1 MAKLKYLSQSMSIII
16 PFYFEMNGRGT
27 LKEAIKR
34 LMSCIKSLEIAPHID
49 VVITTNQINL
59 LSSLHNVTVLD
70 DSQYF
75 SIYSPGTSRNYA
87 ITHTS
92 EKIVFI
98 MDSDLIGTP
107 MLSEQLHDRCITCD
121 VAGFTAFEMYPCLYL
136 TKEETERFDG
146 DFQGCLESFLRGE
159 NHRVEGIALA
169 SSCLLMNR
177 EWFLQLG
184 GFDER
189 FVGHGGE
196 DLELIDRLT
205 RHYPIGPRPDDY
217 ALNIKAQHPGDY
229 QGFRR
234 YFSYYALP
242 HLFAGRFLVHQWHP
256 RPLTH
261 PYHRRRAGNDA
272 MLEQMLSRSEAE
284 RGPLKGPVVP
294 CNDLNGELPDFR
306 EWMIRL
312 QEEAGYPVSDYP
324 GLLRWQDGIM
334 LKRPLWRKVRKLYL
348 NPRAFFRDM
357 FKPTSR

>member
-1 MAKLKYLSQSMSIII
+1 MNIDFIVASTLHRAGLSSSSWL
-16 PFYFEMNGRGT
+16 ER
-27 LKEAIKR
+27 IK
-34 LMSCIKSLEIAPHID
+34 KLEITLCNHKDNNIKLIPHRFFK
-49 VVITTNQINL
+49 N
-59 LSSLHNVTVLD
+59 SD
-70 DSQYF
+70 DF
-75 SIYSPGTSRNYA
+75 SPGIVRNE
-87 ITHTS
+87 IINESSS
-92 EKIVFI
+92 EKIFI
-98 MDSDLIGTP
+98 CDADLAISNKFLDALTYDA
-107 MLSEQLHDRCITCD
+107 LQLNENS
-121 VAGFTAFEMYPCLYL
+121 FQAFRMYPCLYL

-184 GFDER
+184 GFDEQ

-261 PYHRRRAGNDA
+261 PYHKRRAGNDQL
-272 MLEQMLSRSEAE
+272 LEQKLSRSEAE
-284 RGPLKGPVVP
+284 RAPLKGPVVP

-312 QEEAGYPVSDYP
+312 QEEAGYPVSEYP
-324 GLLRWQDGIM
+324 GLLRWQDGIT

>member
-1 MAKLKYLSQSMSIII
+1 MKTSVII
-16 PFYFEMNGRGT
+16 PHFYSSHRGS
-27 LKEAIKR
+27 EEDSQKR
-34 LMSCIKSLEIAPHID
+34 LNKCIDSISKSKKNIFLVTKDLDVDIESYVQVLIIDGLATPSTTRNYAARSACSDNIFLLDADLICSPNIVKEIDKIRPF
-49 VVITTNQINL
+49 TPT
-59 LSSLHNVTVLD
+59 
-70 DSQYF
+70 QYF
-75 SIYSPGTSRNYA
+75 SM
-87 ITHTS
+87 
-92 EKIVFI
+92 F
-98 MDSDLIGTP
+98 
-107 MLSEQLHDRCITCD
+107 
-121 VAGFTAFEMYPCLYL
+121 PCLYL

-184 GFDER
+184 GFDEQ

-261 PYHRRRAGNDA
+261 PYHKRRAGNDQL
-272 MLEQMLSRSEAE
+272 LEQMLARTEAE
-284 RGPLKGPVVP
+284 RGPLKGSVVP
-294 CNDLNGELPDFR
+294 CNDLGGELPDFR

-312 QEEAGYPVSDYP
+312 QEEAGYPVQEYP
-324 GLLRWQDGIM
+324 GLLRWQDGIKP
-334 LKRPLWRKVRKLYL
+334 KRPLWRKLRKLYL

-357 FKPTSR
+357 FNPRSR

>member
-1 MAKLKYLSQSMSIII
+1 MKPSLSVIT
-16 PFYFEMNGRGT
+16 PFYFQQSGRGN
-27 LKEAIKR
+27 LSAAIKR
-34 LMSCIKSLEIAPHID
+34 LEACLQSLYIKPSLDVLIPTNRAPSLLGKVDAQLID
-49 VVITTNQINL
+49 DVQ
-59 LSSLHNVTVLD
+59 SLPV
-70 DSQYF
+70 
-75 SIYSPGTSRNYA
+75 YSPGIARDHAIQYSYA
-87 ITHTS
+87 RTI
-92 EKIVFI
+92 FL
-98 MDSDLIGTP
+98 MDADLLCSP
-107 MLSEQLHDRCITCD
+107 EMVEQLSGRSQICSQY
-121 VAGFTAFEMYPCLYL
+121 GLTAFEMYPCLYL
-136 TKEETERFDG
+136 TKKETERFDG

-169 SSCLLMNR
+169 SSCLLLNR

-184 GFDER
+184 GFDEQ

-261 PYHRRRAGNDA
+261 PYHKRRAGNDQLLEL
-272 MLEQMLSRSEAE
+272 MLARTEAE

-294 CNDLNGELPDFR
+294 CHDLNGELPEFR

-312 QEEAGYPVSDYP
+312 QEEAGYPVREYP
-324 GLLRWQDGIM
+324 GLLRWQDGIT
-334 LKRPLWRKVRKLYL
+334 LRRPLWRKVRKLYL

>member
-1 MAKLKYLSQSMSIII
+1 
-16 PFYFEMNGRGT
+16 MNRLVVHSCSERDCIYTNGNLISNKINKKEYGFVYSPGIARG
-27 LKEAIKR
+27 EAISKTESYYIFF
-34 LMSCIKSLEIAPHID
+34 LD
-49 VVITTNQINL
+49 VDLIPNDFL
-59 LSSLHNVTVLD
+59 LSSLNNKSVLP
-70 DSQYF
+70 QF
-75 SIYSPGTSRNYA
+75 
-87 ITHTS
+87 H
-92 EKIVFI
+92 K
-98 MDSDLIGTP
+98 
-107 MLSEQLHDRCITCD
+107 Q
-121 VAGFTAFEMYPCLYL
+121 AFEMYPCLYL

-169 SSCLLMNR
+169 SSCLLLNR

-196 DLELIDRLT
+196 DLELIDRLCQ
-205 RHYPIGPRPDDY
+205 HYPIGPRPADY
-217 ALNIKAQHPGDY
+217 GLNIKAQHPGDY

-261 PYHRRRAGNDA
+261 PYHKRRAGNDA
-272 MLEQMLSRSEAE
+272 LLEQMLANP
-284 RGPLKGPVVP
+284 GPLKGPVIP

-312 QEEAGYPVSDYP
+312 QEEAGYPVSEYP
-324 GLLRWQDGIM
+324 GLLRWKDGVTV
-334 LKRPLWRKVRKLYL
+334 KRPLWRKMRKLYL
-348 NPRAFFRDM
+348 NPKAFFKDM
-357 FKPTSR
+357 VKSKS

>member
-1 MAKLKYLSQSMSIII
+1 MPSPKISFIVPYTYRPRCQDNGRLLALFDTILSIDTYETRLHVSGTLLANLRKMLKGLKSLKYLHRDSM
-16 PFYFEMNGRGT
+16 
-27 LKEAIKR
+27 
-34 LMSCIKSLEIAPHID
+34 D
-49 VVITTNQINL
+49 
-59 LSSLHNVTVLD
+59 
-70 DSQYF
+70 
-75 SIYSPGTSRNYA
+75 IYSAGQARNEV
-87 ITHTS
+87 TH
-92 EKIVFI
+92 EACGEYLFFVDADILLNPQLL
-98 MDSDLIGTP
+98 MG
-107 MLSEQLHDRCITCD
+107 LSNRHKQLAQLGEQ
-121 VAGFTAFEMYPCLYL
+121 AFEMYPCLYL
-136 TKEETERFDG
+136 TKEETERFNG
-146 DFQGCLESFLRGE
+146 DFQGCLESFLHGE

-184 GFDER
+184 GFDEQ

-261 PYHRRRAGNDA
+261 PYHKRRANNDQL
-272 MLEQMLSRSEAE
+272 LEQMLARSEAE

-294 CNDLNGELPDFR
+294 CNDLGGELPDFR

-312 QEEAGYPVSDYP
+312 QEEAGYPVSEYP
-324 GLLRWQDGIM
+324 GLLRWQEGVQR
-334 LKRPLWRKVRKLYL
+334 KRPLWRKLRKLYL
-348 NPRAFFRDM
+348 NPRAFFADM
-357 FKPTSR
+357 R

>member
-1 MAKLKYLSQSMSIII
+1 MNFGENLKFLCDNQS
-16 PFYFEMNGRGT
+16 
-27 LKEAIKR
+27 
-34 LMSCIKSLEIAPHID
+34 D
-49 VVITTNQINL
+49 VK
-59 LSSLHNVTVLD
+59 
-70 DSQYF
+70 
-75 SIYSPGTSRNYA
+75 YSPGQARNYA
-87 ITHTS
+87 VANSSSKMI
-92 EKIVFI
+92 FI
-98 MDSDLIGTP
+98 MDVDLLCAP
-107 MLSEQLHDRCITCD
+107 RLAFELELRCIRCAQID
-121 VAGFTAFEMYPCLYL
+121 ISGFEMYPCLYL
-136 TKEETERFDG
+136 TKEETAHFDG
-146 DFQGCLESFLRGE
+146 DFHGCLESFLRGE

-184 GFDER
+184 GFDEQ

-261 PYHRRRAGNDA
+261 PYHKRRANNDQL
-272 MLEQMLSRSEAE
+272 LEQMLARSEAE

-294 CNDLNGELPDFR
+294 CNDLGGELPDFR

-312 QEEAGYPVSDYP
+312 QEEAGYPVSEYP
-324 GLLRWQDGIM
+324 GLLRWQEGVQR
-334 LKRPLWRKVRKLYL
+334 KRPLWRKLRKLYL
-348 NPRAFFRDM
+348 NPRAFFADM
-357 FKPTSR
+357 R

>member
-1 MAKLKYLSQSMSIII
+1 MSKNICIVT
-16 PFYFEMNGRGT
+16 PFNFKNNERGAPDIT
-27 LKEAIKR
+27 FKR
-34 LMSCIKSLEIAPHID
+34 LIYSLKSIEQTYPNYILIPS
-49 VVITTNQINL
+49 NKQLPL
-59 LSSLHNVTVLD
+59 LDLNNTHVLD
-70 DSQYF
+70 TPANALA
-75 SIYSPGTSRNYA
+75 YSPGQARNSAIIYA
-87 ITHTS
+87 STKMI
-92 EKIVFI
+92 FF
-98 MDSDLIGTP
+98 MDADLICSQI
-107 MLSEQLHDRCITCD
+107 LHEQLILQIEECD
-121 VAGFTAFEMYPCLYL
+121 GMALNTFKMYPCLYL

-184 GFDER
+184 GFDEH
-189 FVGHGGE
+189 FIGHGGE

-261 PYHRRRAGNDA
+261 PYHRRRATNDA
-272 MLEQMLSRSEAE
+272 LLEQMLANPK
-284 RGPLKGPVVP
+284 PLSGPVVP
-294 CNDLNGELPDFR
+294 CNDFGGELPPFR
-306 EWMIRL
+306 EWMAQL
-312 QEEAGYPVSDYP
+312 QEEAGYPVSEYP
-324 GLLRWQDGIM
+324 GLFRYRDGVTT
-334 LKRPLWRKVRKLYL
+334 KRPLWRKARKLYL
-348 NPRAFFRDM
+348 NPRQFWRDM
-357 FKPTSR
+357 VDKHKGS

>member
-1 MAKLKYLSQSMSIII
+1 MVSNYLLSTITPFNKRSIYSLATSRQSNFLKYI
-16 PFYFEMNGRGT
+16 PKKNSHG
-27 LKEAIKR
+27 L
-34 LMSCIKSLEIAPHID
+34 ID
-49 VVITTNQINL
+49 NIVILDTSNTTEFKGYDFSFLQLNSDEN
-59 LSSLHNVTVLD
+59 
-70 DSQYF
+70 
-75 SIYSPGTSRNYA
+75 SIYSPGAVRNFAVTYATSNFLFFMDA
-87 ITHTS
+87 DLLCSSTL
-92 EKIVFI
+92 EKELI
-98 MDSDLIGTP
+98 DSVKSLANIAP
-107 MLSEQLHDRCITCD
+107 Q
-121 VAGFTAFEMYPCLYL
+121 AFDMYPCLYL

-272 MLEQMLSRSEAE
+272 MLEQMLSRNEAE

-312 QEEAGYPVSDYP
+312 QEEAGYPVSEYP
-324 GLLRWQDGIM
+324 GLLRWQDGIRV
-334 LKRPLWRKVRKLYL
+334 KRPLWRKLRKLYL
-348 NPRAFFRDM
+348 NPGAFFRDM
-357 FKPTSR
+357 FKPISR

>member
-1 MAKLKYLSQSMSIII
+1 MLKLTEVII
-16 PFYFEMNGRGT
+16 PYDFAIANTTFDRSSRLALCSKQFSNFDEVSVLNSSPFQ
-27 LKEAIKR
+27 KE
-34 LMSCIKSLEIAPHID
+34 E
-49 VVITTNQINL
+49 V
-59 LSSLHNVTVLD
+59 
-70 DSQYF
+70 F
-75 SIYSPGTSRNYA
+75 SPGKARN
-87 ITHTS
+87 
-92 EKIVFI
+92 KIISNACGNNIFLV
-98 MDSDLIGTP
+98 DVDLLCSSKLISH
-107 MLSEQLHDRCITCD
+107 LFFKKNYNCIIEYPS
-121 VAGFTAFEMYPCLYL
+121 AFEMYPCLYL

-169 SSCLLMNR
+169 SSCLLLNR

-196 DLELIDRLT
+196 DLELIDRLCQ
-205 RHYPIGPRPDDY
+205 HYPIGPRPADY
-217 ALNIKAQHPGDY
+217 GLNIKAQHPGDY

-261 PYHRRRAGNDA
+261 PYHKRRAGNDA
-272 MLEQMLSRSEAE
+272 LLEQMLANP
-284 RGPLKGPVVP
+284 GPLKGPVIP

-312 QEEAGYPVSDYP
+312 QEEAGYPVSEYP
-324 GLLRWQDGIM
+324 GLLRWKDGVTV
-334 LKRPLWRKVRKLYL
+334 KRPLWRKMRKLYL
-348 NPRAFFRDM
+348 NPKAFFKDM
-357 FKPTSR
+357 VKSKS

>member
-1 MAKLKYLSQSMSIII
+1 MSGKERLSVII
-16 PFYFEMNGRGT
+16 PF
-27 LKEAIKR
+27 KEPSDHSKR
-34 LMSCIKSLEIAPHID
+34 DQLERLLEKINEFLHCEIVVYNDSSYNYKSFLSYDNRENILFVNKTEGD
-49 VVITTNQINL
+49 VFSPGKARNHAVKCSSSENL
-59 LSSLHNVTVLD
+59 LFLD
-70 DSQYF
+70 ADICFLPS
-75 SIYSPGTSRNYA
+75 TCN
-87 ITHTS
+87 
-92 EKIVFI
+92 FI
-98 MDSDLIGTP
+98 ERLGIASKGIGTP
-107 MLSEQLHDRCITCD
+107 I
-121 VAGFTAFEMYPCLYL
+121 FEMYPCLYL

-184 GFDER
+184 GFDEQ

-261 PYHRRRAGNDA
+261 PYHKRRAGNDRL
-272 MLEQMLSRSEAE
+272 LEQMLARTETE

-294 CNDLNGELPDFR
+294 NPALGGTLPDFR
-306 EWMIRL
+306 EWMIGL
-312 QEEAGYPVSDYP
+312 QEAAGYPVADYP
-324 GLLRWQDGIM
+324 GLLRWQEGVTRR
-334 LKRPLWRKVRKLYL
+334 RPLWRKLRKLYL
-348 NPRAFFRDM
+348 NPGAFFRDM
-357 FKPTSR
+357 FHS

>member
-1 MAKLKYLSQSMSIII
+1 MSHDLIII
-16 PFYFEMNGRGT
+16 TPFHFQQSGRGDMGA
-27 LKEAIKR
+27 AIKR
-34 LMSCIKSLEIAPHID
+34 LDACIQSLATKPDLDIRIP
-49 VVITTNQINL
+49 TNRKQS
-59 LSSLHNVTVLD
+59 LSSRVNAHLMDYVPPFPV
-70 DSQYF
+70 
-75 SIYSPGTSRNYA
+75 YSPGIARNHA
-87 ITHTS
+87 IRYS
-92 EKIVFI
+92 SAQVIFL
-98 MDSDLIGTP
+98 MDADLRCSP
-107 MLSEQLHDRCITCD
+107 ELVEQLSERSQICSQYGL
-121 VAGFTAFEMYPCLYL
+121 TAFEMYPCLYL
-136 TKEETERFDG
+136 TKEETEQFDG

-169 SSCLLMNR
+169 SSCLLLNR

-184 GFDER
+184 GFDEQ

-205 RHYPIGPRPDDY
+205 RHYPIGPRPTDY
-217 ALNIKAQHPGDY
+217 GLNIKAQHPGDY

-261 PYHRRRAGNDA
+261 PYHKRRAGNDQL
-272 MLEQMLSRSEAE
+272 LEQMLARSEADK
-284 RGPLKGPVVP
+284 GPLKGPVVS

-312 QEEAGYPVSDYP
+312 QEEAGYPVSEYP
-324 GLLRWQDGIM
+324 GLLRWQDGIKP
-334 LKRPLWRKVRKLYL
+334 KRPLWRKLRKLYL

-357 FKPTSR
+357 FKPASH

>member
-1 MAKLKYLSQSMSIII
+1 MSSYLDIII
-16 PFYFEMNGRGT
+16 PCTLSNQASDPIRKNRLQQCKAHLNGEHTHNIIVSPLLNPEGIFSPGKARNELINNATGKYIF
-27 LKEAIKR
+27 L
-34 LMSCIKSLEIAPHID
+34 LD
-49 VVITTNQINL
+49 VDL
-59 LSSLHNVTVLD
+59 LSSPTLV
-70 DSQYF
+70 SY
-75 SIYSPGTSRNYA
+75 
-87 ITHTS
+87 
-92 EKIVFI
+92 
-98 MDSDLIGTP
+98 
-107 MLSEQLHDRCITCD
+107 LSNRVHPLTQHRLYE
-121 VAGFTAFEMYPCLYL
+121 FEMYPCLYL

-169 SSCLLMNR
+169 SSCLLIQR

-184 GFDER
+184 GFDEQ

-217 ALNIKAQHPGDY
+217 GLNIKAQHPGNY

-261 PYHRRRAGNDA
+261 PYHKRRAGNDQL
-272 MLEQMLSRSEAE
+272 LEQMLSRSESE
-284 RGPLKGPVVP
+284 RGPLKGAIMP

-312 QEEAGYPVSDYP
+312 QEEAGYPVRDYP
-324 GLLRWQDGIM
+324 GLLRWQDGIGP
-334 LKRPLWRKVRKLYL
+334 KRPLWRKLRKLYL

-357 FKPTSR
+357 FKPASH

>member
-1 MAKLKYLSQSMSIII
+1 M
-16 PFYFEMNGRGT
+16 YF
-27 LKEAIKR
+27 
-34 LMSCIKSLEIAPHID
+34 
-49 VVITTNQINL
+49 
-59 LSSLHNVTVLD
+59 
-70 DSQYF
+70 F
-75 SIYSPGTSRNYA
+75 SDA
-87 ITHTS
+87 
-92 EKIVFI
+92 
-98 MDSDLIGTP
+98 DLICNP
-107 MLSEQLHDRCITCD
+107 ILVQQLNNNAQALSIHGL
-121 VAGFTAFEMYPCLYL
+121 AAFDMYPCLYL
-136 TKEETERFDG
+136 SKKETERFDG

-169 SSCLLMNR
+169 SSCLLLNR

-205 RHYPIGPRPDDY
+205 RHYPIGPRPVDY
-217 ALNIKAQHPGDY
+217 GLNIKAQHPGDY

-242 HLFAGRFLVHQWHP
+242 HLFTGRFLVHQWHP

-261 PYHRRRAGNDA
+261 PYHKRRAGNDQL
-272 MLEQMLSRSEAE
+272 LEQMLARSEAE

-294 CNDLNGELPDFR
+294 CNDLNGELPNFR

-312 QEEAGYPVSDYP
+312 QEEAGYPVRDYP
-324 GLLRWQDGIM
+324 GLLRWQDGIKP
-334 LKRPLWRKVRKLYL
+334 KRPLWRKVRKLYL

-357 FKPTSR
+357 FKPASL

>member
-1 MAKLKYLSQSMSIII
+1 M
-16 PFYFEMNGRGT
+16 T
-27 LKEAIKR
+27 AI
-34 LMSCIKSLEIAPHID
+34 
-49 VVITTNQINL
+49 VVQQT
-59 LSSLHNVTVLD
+59 D
-70 DSQYF
+70 FF
-75 SIYSPGTSRNYA
+75 SIVIPAAGEREYQGQRVIKCVNSINYDGSRIAKIKKTYPVAPVFSPGGARNDGVQKTS
-87 ITHTS
+87 S
-92 EKIVFI
+92 KFVFF
-98 MDSDLIGTP
+98 MDVDLICSPILVGHWGAICND
-107 MLSEQLHDRCITCD
+107 LSNLCKN
-121 VAGFTAFEMYPCLYL
+121 AFEMYPCLYL

-261 PYHRRRAGNDA
+261 PYHRRRASNDA
-272 MLEQMLSRSEAE
+272 MLEQMLANP
-284 RGPLKGPVVP
+284 GPLCGPVVP
-294 CNDLNGELPDFR
+294 CDALGGVLPDFR
-306 EWMIRL
+306 SWMISL
-312 QEEAGYPVSDYP
+312 QEAAGYPLADYP
-324 GLLRWQDGIM
+324 GLLRWADGVTV
-334 LKRPLWRKVRKLYL
+334 KRPLWRKLRKLYM
-348 NPRAFFRDM
+348 NPRLFLKDLLGNKLKNRN
-357 FKPTSR
+357 

>member
-1 MAKLKYLSQSMSIII
+1 MKTSVII
-16 PFYFEMNGRGT
+16 PHFYSSHRGS
-27 LKEAIKR
+27 EEGSQER
-34 LMSCIKSLEIAPHID
+34 LNKCINSIPK
-49 VVITTNQINL
+49 TTNNIFLVTKDSDADIEACVKVLIINGL
-59 LSSLHNVTVLD
+59 ATPST
-70 DSQYF
+70 
-75 SIYSPGTSRNYA
+75 TRNYA
-87 ITHTS
+87 A
-92 EKIVFI
+92 KIAESDNIFLL
-98 MDSDLIGTP
+98 DADLICSPNIVKEMDKNRPATP
-107 MLSEQLHDRCITCD
+107 TQS
-121 VAGFTAFEMYPCLYL
+121 FSMYPCLYL

-169 SSCLLMNR
+169 SSCLLLNR

-184 GFDER
+184 GFDEQ

-205 RHYPIGPRPDDY
+205 RHYPIGPRPADY
-217 ALNIKAQHPGDY
+217 GLNIKAQHPGDY

-261 PYHRRRAGNDA
+261 PYHKRRAGNDQL
-272 MLEQMLSRSEAE
+272 LEQMLSRSESE
-284 RGPLKGPVVP
+284 RGPLKGPIVP

-312 QEEAGYPVSDYP
+312 QEEAGYPVNEYP
-324 GLLRWQDGIM
+324 GLLRWKDGIKP
-334 LKRPLWRKVRKLYL
+334 KRPLWRKLRKLYL

-357 FKPTSR
+357 FKPASL

>member
-1 MAKLKYLSQSMSIII
+1 MKNHHNLSIII
-16 PFYFEMNGRGT
+16 PLSLRKKVNSQE
-27 LKEAIKR
+27 R
-34 LMSCIKSLEIAPHID
+34 LLTCKKSYLG
-49 VVITTNQINL
+49 INNIV
-59 LSSLHNVTVLD
+59 SMTS
-70 DSQYF
+70 DSKCQLF
-75 SIYSPGTSRNYA
+75 SPGQERNKLSYISTSDYLFF
-87 ITHTS
+87 S
-92 EKIVFI
+92 DV
-98 MDSDLIGTP
+98 DLIASP
-107 MLSEQLHDRCITCD
+107 LMAKNIPSRIEKLHLDYPQ
-121 VAGFTAFEMYPCLYL
+121 AFEMYPCLYL

-324 GLLRWQDGIM
+324 GLLRWQDGIT

-357 FKPTSR
+357 FKPASR

>member
-1 MAKLKYLSQSMSIII
+1 LPGNSLKSEAEIYKNLSFIT
-16 PFYFEMNGRGT
+16 PFDFKKTGRGSLT
-27 LKEAIKR
+27 SAVKR
-34 LMSCIKSLEIAPHID
+34 LEGCLNAMASNFNMNVLIP
-49 VVITTNQINL
+49 TNQRNIL
-59 LSSLHNVTVLD
+59 KTRGGVHLIERVLPLE
-70 DSQYF
+70 
-75 SIYSPGTSRNYA
+75 IYSPGVARNSVIDSRA
-87 ITHTS
+87 APQLFF
-92 EKIVFI
+92 V
-98 MDSDLIGTP
+98 DADLICSP
-107 MLSEQLHDRCITCD
+107 ILIQQLSERSQMCCD
-121 VAGFTAFEMYPCLYL
+121 VGLNAFEMYPCLYL

-146 DFQGCLESFLRGE
+146 DFQGCLDSFLRGE

-184 GFDER
+184 GFDEQ

-261 PYHRRRAGNDA
+261 PYHKRRANNDQL
-272 MLEQMLSRSEAE
+272 LEQMLARSEAE

-294 CNDLNGELPDFR
+294 CNDLGGELPDFR

-312 QEEAGYPVSDYP
+312 QEEAGYPVSEYP
-324 GLLRWQDGIM
+324 GLLRWQEGVQR
-334 LKRPLWRKVRKLYL
+334 KRPLWRKLRKLYL
-348 NPRAFFRDM
+348 NPRAFFADM
-357 FKPTSR
+357 R

>member
-1 MAKLKYLSQSMSIII
+1 MSRDLSVITPFHFQQS
-16 PFYFEMNGRGT
+16 GRGD
-27 LKEAIKR
+27 LDAARKR
-34 LMSCIKSLEIAPHID
+34 LEACLQSLSIKPDLDILIPTNREQALSDRVSARFIED
-49 VVITTNQINL
+49 VQPFPV
-59 LSSLHNVTVLD
+59 
-70 DSQYF
+70 
-75 SIYSPGTSRNYA
+75 YSPGIARDQASKCSTTKA
-87 ITHTS
+87 L
-92 EKIVFI
+92 FL
-98 MDSDLIGTP
+98 MDADLLCP
-107 MLSEQLHDRCITCD
+107 PDLVEQLSERSQTCSQY
-121 VAGFTAFEMYPCLYL
+121 GLTAFEMYPCLYL

-169 SSCLLMNR
+169 SSCLLLNR

-184 GFDER
+184 GFDEQ

-205 RHYPIGPRPDDY
+205 RHYPIGQRSDDY
-217 ALNIKAQHPGDY
+217 GLNIKAQHPGDY

-261 PYHRRRAGNDA
+261 PYHKRRAGNDQL
-272 MLEQMLSRSEAE
+272 LEQMLSRSESE

-294 CNDLNGELPDFR
+294 CNDLGGELPDFR

-312 QEEAGYPVSDYP
+312 QEEAGYPVNEYP
-324 GLLRWQDGIM
+324 GLLRWQEGITP
-334 LKRPLWRKVRKLYL
+334 KRPLWRKLRKLYL

-357 FKPTSR
+357 FNSTSR

>member
-1 MAKLKYLSQSMSIII
+1 MFDTILSIDTYETRLHVSGTLLANLRKMLKGLKSLKYLHRDSM
-16 PFYFEMNGRGT
+16 
-27 LKEAIKR
+27 
-34 LMSCIKSLEIAPHID
+34 D
-49 VVITTNQINL
+49 
-59 LSSLHNVTVLD
+59 
-70 DSQYF
+70 
-75 SIYSPGTSRNYA
+75 IYSAGQARNEVAHEACGEYLFFVDA
-87 ITHTS
+87 DILLNPQLL
-92 EKIVFI
+92 
-98 MDSDLIGTP
+98 MG
-107 MLSEQLHDRCITCD
+107 LSNRHKQLAQLGEQ
-121 VAGFTAFEMYPCLYL
+121 AFEMYPCLYL
-136 TKEETERFDG
+136 TKEETERFNG
-146 DFQGCLESFLRGE
+146 DFQGCLESFLHGE

-184 GFDER
+184 GFDEQ

-234 YFSYYALP
+234 YFSYYVLP

-261 PYHRRRAGNDA
+261 PYHKRRANNDQL
-272 MLEQMLSRSEAE
+272 LEQMLARSEAE

-294 CNDLNGELPDFR
+294 CNDLGGELPDFR

-312 QEEAGYPVSDYP
+312 QEEAGYPVSEYP
-324 GLLRWQDGIM
+324 GLLRWQEGVQR
-334 LKRPLWRKVRKLYL
+334 KRPLWRKLRKLYI
-348 NPRAFFRDM
+348 NPRAFFADM
-357 FKPTSR
+357 R

>member
-1 MAKLKYLSQSMSIII
+1 MSRDLSVITPFHFQQS
-16 PFYFEMNGRGT
+16 GRGS
-27 LKEAIKR
+27 LDAARKR
-34 LMSCIKSLEIAPHID
+34 LEACLRSLSIKPELDILIP
-49 VVITTNQINL
+49 TNRKQF
-59 LSSLHNVTVLD
+59 LSSRVSAHLIEDVQTFPV
-70 DSQYF
+70 
-75 SIYSPGTSRNYA
+75 YSPGIARDQASKCST
-87 ITHTS
+87 TKTL
-92 EKIVFI
+92 FL
-98 MDSDLIGTP
+98 MDADLLCP
-107 MLSEQLHDRCITCD
+107 PELVEQLSERSQGYSQYGL
-121 VAGFTAFEMYPCLYL
+121 AAFEMYPCLYL

-169 SSCLLMNR
+169 SSCLLLNR

-184 GFDER
+184 GFDEQ

-205 RHYPIGPRPDDY
+205 RHYPIGPRPTDY
-217 ALNIKAQHPGDY
+217 GLNIKAQHPGDY

-261 PYHRRRAGNDA
+261 PYHKRRVGNDQL
-272 MLEQMLSRSEAE
+272 LEQMLARTEAE
-284 RGPLKGPVVP
+284 KGPLKGPVVP

-312 QEEAGYPVSDYP
+312 QEEAGYPVSEYP
-324 GLLRWQDGIM
+324 GLLRWQDGIKP
-334 LKRPLWRKVRKLYL
+334 KRPLWRKLRKLYL

-357 FKPTSR
+357 FKPASH

>member
-1 MAKLKYLSQSMSIII
+1 MNEVRLVI
-16 PFYFEMNGRGT
+16 PFHLQNRVNGWGAGGLIRLESCLLHISFSLGLETYVVANEKYF
-27 LKEAIKR
+27 LSKK
-34 LMSCIKSLEIAPHID
+34 ID
-49 VVITTNQINL
+49 ATVIN
-59 LSSLHNVTVLD
+59 SSQMCST
-70 DSQYF
+70 
-75 SIYSPGTSRNYA
+75 YSPGLDRNCA
-87 ITHTS
+87 VAHSSVRTIF
-92 EKIVFI
+92 FI
-98 MDSDLIGTP
+98 DADLLIAP
-107 MLSEQLHDRCITCD
+107 ILRDQLVIRSGHLPTRC
-121 VAGFTAFEMYPCLYL
+121 AFEMYPCLYL
-136 TKEETERFDG
+136 TKEETERFNG

-169 SSCLLMNR
+169 SSCLLINR

-184 GFDER
+184 GFDEQ

-261 PYHRRRAGNDA
+261 PYHRRRAGNDQL
-272 MLEQMLSRSEAE
+272 LEQMLSRTEAE

-294 CNDLNGELPDFR
+294 CNDLGGELPDFR

-312 QEEAGYPVSDYP
+312 QEEAGYPVSEYP
-324 GLLRWQDGIM
+324 GLLRWQEGVQR
-334 LKRPLWRKVRKLYL
+334 KRPLWRKLRKLYL
-348 NPRAFFRDM
+348 NPRAFFADM
-357 FKPTSR
+357 R

>member
-1 MAKLKYLSQSMSIII
+1 MSRDLSVITPFHFQQS
-16 PFYFEMNGRGT
+16 GRGD
-27 LKEAIKR
+27 LDAARKR
-34 LMSCIKSLEIAPHID
+34 LDACLQSLSIKPDLDILIPTNRKQALSDRVNARFIED
-49 VVITTNQINL
+49 VQPFPV
-59 LSSLHNVTVLD
+59 
-70 DSQYF
+70 
-75 SIYSPGTSRNYA
+75 YSPGIARDHA
-87 ITHTS
+87 IKCSTT
-92 EKIVFI
+92 KALFL
-98 MDSDLIGTP
+98 MDADLLCP
-107 MLSEQLHDRCITCD
+107 PELVEQLSERSQICCHYGL
-121 VAGFTAFEMYPCLYL
+121 TAFEMYPCLYL

-169 SSCLLMNR
+169 SSCLLINR

-184 GFDER
+184 GFDEQ

-242 HLFAGRFLVHQWHP
+242 HLFAGRILVHQWHP

-261 PYHRRRAGNDA
+261 PYHKRRAGNDA
-272 MLEQMLSRSEAE
+272 LLEQMLANP
-284 RGPLKGPVVP
+284 GPLKGPVIP

-312 QEEAGYPVSDYP
+312 QEEAGYPVREYP
-324 GLLRWQDGIM
+324 GLLRWKDGVTV
-334 LKRPLWRKVRKLYL
+334 KRPLWRKMRKLYL
-348 NPRAFFRDM
+348 NPKAFFKDM
-357 FKPTSR
+357 VKSKS

>member
-1 MAKLKYLSQSMSIII
+1 MAIDIIVPCATATRSSSHI
-16 PFYFEMNGRGT
+16 
-27 LKEAIKR
+27 KKR
-34 LMSCIKSLEIAPHID
+34 LEKFFSYKE
-49 VVITTNQINL
+49 NEK
-59 LSSLHNVTVLD
+59 HNVIISDNEESKT
-70 DSQYF
+70 YF
-75 SIYSPGTSRNYA
+75 SPGTERN
-87 ITHTS
+87 
-92 EKIVFI
+92 K
-98 MDSDLIGTP
+98 LIGRSGGEYIFFHDVDLVKP
-107 MLSEQLHDRCITCD
+107 PQLCLTTQKELLKKQGDKS
-121 VAGFTAFEMYPCLYL
+121 FEMYPCLYL

-294 CNDLNGELPDFR
+294 CNDLGGELPDFR
-306 EWMIRL
+306 EWMIHL

-324 GLLRWQDGIM
+324 GLLRWQDGIT

-357 FKPTSR
+357 FKPASR

>member
-1 MAKLKYLSQSMSIII
+1 MNIYYKLFIIII
-16 PFYFEMNGRGT
+16 PFHVKTNERGGVDS
-27 LKEAIKR
+27 AFKR
-34 LMSCIKSLEIAPHID
+34 LEANLLALSNIRSLDLLMP
-49 VVITTNQINL
+49 TNQVSRLSDLQNVRL
-59 LSSLHNVTVLD
+59 L
-70 DSQYF
+70 DSF
-75 SIYSPGTSRNYA
+75 NHSPVYSPGQARNSA
-87 ITHTS
+87 IAHTS
-92 EKIVFI
+92 AKMLFFV
-98 MDSDLIGTP
+98 DADLICSQT
-107 MLSEQLHDRCITCD
+107 LCEQLQHRSETCD
-121 VAGFTAFEMYPCLYL
+121 EIGVNAFDMYPCLYL

-261 PYHRRRAGNDA
+261 PYHKRRAGNDQL
-272 MLEQMLSRSEAE
+272 LEQMLSRSEAE

-306 EWMIRL
+306 EWMIRV
-312 QEEAGYPVSDYP
+312 QEEAGYPVSEYP
-324 GLLRWQDGIM
+324 GLLRWQDGIT
-334 LKRPLWRKVRKLYL
+334 LRRPLWRKVRKLYL

>member
-1 MAKLKYLSQSMSIII
+1 MPLDVNIII
-16 PFYFEMNGRGT
+16 PFYFQQSGRGD
-27 LKEAIKR
+27 LDSAKKR
-34 LMSCIKSLEIAPHID
+34 LDYCLLSLDNKPN
-49 VVITTNQINL
+49 ITILLSTNQIQ
-59 LSSLHNVTVLD
+59 SLTGKLRCQLINDMQSLPV
-70 DSQYF
+70 
-75 SIYSPGTSRNYA
+75 YSPGVARNHAINFSTTSSIFLMDADLRCPTTLIEHITLRNNSLCKA
-87 ITHTS
+87 I
-92 EKIVFI
+92 
-98 MDSDLIGTP
+98 P
-107 MLSEQLHDRCITCD
+107 N
-121 VAGFTAFEMYPCLYL
+121 AFEMYPCLYL

-169 SSCLLMNR
+169 SSCLLLNR

-196 DLELIDRLT
+196 DLELIDRLCQ
-205 RHYPIGPRPDDY
+205 HYPIGPRPADY
-217 ALNIKAQHPGDY
+217 GLNIKAQHPGDY

-261 PYHRRRAGNDA
+261 PYHKRRAGNDA
-272 MLEQMLSRSEAE
+272 LLEQMLAQP
-284 RGPLKGPVVP
+284 GPLKGPVIP

-312 QEEAGYPVSDYP
+312 QEEAGYPVSEYP
-324 GLLRWQDGIM
+324 GLLRWKEGVTV
-334 LKRPLWRKVRKLYL
+334 KRPLWRKMRKLYL
-348 NPRAFFRDM
+348 NPKAFFRDM
-357 FKPTSR
+357 LKSKF

>member
-1 MAKLKYLSQSMSIII
+1 MSQELSVIT
-16 PFYFEMNGRGT
+16 PFHFQKSGRGS
-27 LKEAIKR
+27 LDSAMKR
-34 LMSCIKSLEIAPHID
+34 LEACLQSLFIAGNLDILIP
-49 VVITTNQINL
+49 TNQRNL
-59 LSSLHNVTVLD
+59 LAGQLD
-70 DSQYF
+70 ARILEDSQPF
-75 SIYSPGTSRNYA
+75 PIYSPGLARSHGIEHSTAR
-87 ITHTS
+87 TL
-92 EKIVFI
+92 FI
-98 MDSDLIGTP
+98 MDADLLCSP
-107 MLSEQLHDRCITCD
+107 QLAKQLPERSRLYAH
-121 VAGFTAFEMYPCLYL
+121 AGQPSFEMYPCLYL

-184 GFDER
+184 GFDEQ

-261 PYHRRRAGNDA
+261 PYHKRRAGNDQL
-272 MLEQMLSRSEAE
+272 LEQMLARTEAE

-294 CNDLNGELPDFR
+294 CNDLGGELPDFR

-312 QEEAGYPVSDYP
+312 QEEAGYPVQEYP
-324 GLLRWQDGIM
+324 GLLRWQDGIKP
-334 LKRPLWRKVRKLYL
+334 KRPLWRKLRKLYL

-357 FKPTSR
+357 FNPRSR

>member
-1 MAKLKYLSQSMSIII
+1 MYKLSIIT
-16 PFYFEMNGRGT
+16 PFHIQSFGKGGG
-27 LKEAIKR
+27 EAINR
-34 LMSCIKSLEIAPHID
+34 IIKCLN
-49 VVITTNQINL
+49 VISNVPQSQILTPTNKPNL
-59 LSSLHNVTVLD
+59 LPECSKADIYRHLQVSNIYAPGIARNNAIVKSKSELIFLVDADLICSPTLVNSLHE
-70 DSQYF
+70 
-75 SIYSPGTSRNYA
+75 P
-87 ITHTS
+87 
-92 EKIVFI
+92 
-98 MDSDLIGTP
+98 
-107 MLSEQLHDRCITCD
+107 CIISNRTQPA
-121 VAGFTAFEMYPCLYL
+121 VFEMYPCLYL

-169 SSCLLMNR
+169 SSCLLINR

-184 GFDER
+184 GFDEQ

-205 RHYPIGPRPDDY
+205 RHYPIGSRPADY
-217 ALNIKAQHPGDY
+217 GLNIKAQHPGDY

-261 PYHRRRAGNDA
+261 PYHKRRAGNDQL
-272 MLEQMLSRSEAE
+272 LEQMLARSEAE
-284 RGPLKGPVVP
+284 KGPLKGPVVP

-312 QEEAGYPVSDYP
+312 QEEAGYPVSEYP
-324 GLLRWQDGIM
+324 GLLRWQDGIRP
-334 LKRPLWRKVRKLYL
+334 KRPLWRKLRKLYL

-357 FKPTSR
+357 FKPASH

>member
-1 MAKLKYLSQSMSIII
+1 M
-16 PFYFEMNGRGT
+16 F
-27 LKEAIKR
+27 
-34 LMSCIKSLEIAPHID
+34 
-49 VVITTNQINL
+49 
-59 LSSLHNVTVLD
+59 
-70 DSQYF
+70 
-75 SIYSPGTSRNYA
+75 
-87 ITHTS
+87 
-92 EKIVFI
+92 
-98 MDSDLIGTP
+98 
-107 MLSEQLHDRCITCD
+107 
-121 VAGFTAFEMYPCLYL
+121 PCLYL

-184 GFDER
+184 GFDEQ

-205 RHYPIGPRPDDY
+205 RHHPIGPRPDDY

-261 PYHRRRAGNDA
+261 PYHKRRANNDQL
-272 MLEQMLSRSEAE
+272 LEQMLARSEAE

-294 CNDLNGELPDFR
+294 CNDLGGELPDFR

-312 QEEAGYPVSDYP
+312 QEEAGYPVSEYP
-324 GLLRWQDGIM
+324 GLLRWQEGVQR
-334 LKRPLWRKVRKLYL
+334 KRPLWRKLRKLYL
-348 NPRAFFRDM
+348 NPRAFFADM
-357 FKPTSR
+357 R

>member
-1 MAKLKYLSQSMSIII
+1 MKLISLITPLYIGANHVTRHYS
-16 PFYFEMNGRGT
+16 YN
-27 LKEAIKR
+27 
-34 LMSCIKSLEIAPHID
+34 IKSKYSKKIKHIKIIADDNSVNIYQD
-49 VVITTNQINL
+49 CVSLISKSM
-59 LSSLHNVTVLD
+59 LSHER
-70 DSQYF
+70 
-75 SIYSPGTSRNYA
+75 SIYSPGKSRNEAVAASDTKYVFFLDA
-87 ITHTS
+87 DLTPSDRTLSTLI
-92 EKIVFI
+92 EKTTKGGLRKPQ
-98 MDSDLIGTP
+98 S
-107 MLSEQLHDRCITCD
+107 
-121 VAGFTAFEMYPCLYL
+121 FEMYPCLYL

-169 SSCLLMNR
+169 SSCLLLNR

-184 GFDER
+184 GFDEQ

-217 ALNIKAQHPGDY
+217 GLNIKAQHPGDY

-261 PYHRRRAGNDA
+261 PYHKRRAGNDQL
-272 MLEQMLSRSEAE
+272 LEQMLSRSESE
-284 RGPLKGPVVP
+284 RGPLKGPIVP

-312 QEEAGYPVSDYP
+312 QEEAGYPVRDYP
-324 GLLRWQDGIM
+324 GLLRWQDGIGP
-334 LKRPLWRKVRKLYL
+334 KRPLWRKLRKLYL

-357 FKPTSR
+357 FKPASL

>member
-1 MAKLKYLSQSMSIII
+1 MSRDLSVITPFHFQQS
-16 PFYFEMNGRGT
+16 GRGS
-27 LKEAIKR
+27 LDCALKR
-34 LMSCIKSLEIAPHID
+34 LEACLQSLFIAGDLDILIP
-49 VVITTNQINL
+49 TNQHHL
-59 LSSLHNVTVLD
+59 LTGRLD
-70 DSQYF
+70 ARILEDSQPF
-75 SIYSPGTSRNYA
+75 PIYSPGLARSHCIEHSTARML
-87 ITHTS
+87 
-92 EKIVFI
+92 FI
-98 MDSDLIGTP
+98 MDADLICSP
-107 MLSEQLHDRCITCD
+107 QLAKQLPIRSQQCAHEGQ
-121 VAGFTAFEMYPCLYL
+121 AAFEMYPCLYL

-159 NHRVEGIALA
+159 NHRVEGVALA

-184 GFDER
+184 GFDEQ

-261 PYHRRRAGNDA
+261 PYHKRRAGNDHL
-272 MLEQMLSRSEAE
+272 LEQMLARSEAE

-294 CNDLNGELPDFR
+294 CNDLGGELPDFR
-306 EWMIRL
+306 EWMICL
-312 QEEAGYPVSDYP
+312 QEEAGYPVQEYP
-324 GLLRWQDGIM
+324 GLLRWQDGIKP
-334 LKRPLWRKVRKLYL
+334 KRPLWRKLRKLYL

-357 FKPTSR
+357 FNPRSR

>member
-1 MAKLKYLSQSMSIII
+1 MSRDLSVIT
-16 PFYFEMNGRGT
+16 PFHFQQNGRGS
-27 LKEAIKR
+27 LDYAVKR
-34 LMSCIKSLEIAPHID
+34 LEACLQSLLIAGDLDILIP
-49 VVITTNQINL
+49 TNQRHL
-59 LSSLHNVTVLD
+59 LTGRLD
-70 DSQYF
+70 ARILEDSQPLP
-75 SIYSPGTSRNYA
+75 IYSPGLARRHGIERSTTRSL
-87 ITHTS
+87 
-92 EKIVFI
+92 FI
-98 MDSDLIGTP
+98 LDADL
-107 MLSEQLHDRCITCD
+107 LCSQQLAEQLPARSRLC
-121 VAGFTAFEMYPCLYL
+121 AYEGQPAFEMYPCLYL

-324 GLLRWQDGIM
+324 GLLRWQDGIT

-357 FKPTSR
+357 FKPASR

>member
-1 MAKLKYLSQSMSIII
+1 MKKTESLGIEKLKFITPCFHNDLA
-16 PFYFEMNGRGT
+16 RGGVHT
-27 LKEAIKR
+27 LISR
-34 LMSCIKSLEIAPHID
+34 LNEISRILGAHRLEILISPD
-49 VVITTNQINL
+49 MMSLLPSNL
-59 LSSLHNVTVLD
+59 LKYRDIHSSHNHIFSPAEARNTIIKECESDQIFIFDIDLLPTDETLD
-70 DSQYF
+70 
-75 SIYSPGTSRNYA
+75 YSLKKATS
-87 ITHTS
+87 
-92 EKIVFI
+92 
-98 MDSDLIGTP
+98 
-107 MLSEQLHDRCITCD
+107 LSLSPEFDM
-121 VAGFTAFEMYPCLYL
+121 FPCLYL

-184 GFDER
+184 GFDEQ

-242 HLFAGRFLVHQWHP
+242 HLFTGRFLVHQWHP

-261 PYHRRRAGNDA
+261 PYHKRRAGNDQL
-272 MLEQMLSRSEAE
+272 LEQMLARSEAE

-294 CNDLNGELPDFR
+294 CNDLGGELPDFR

-312 QEEAGYPVSDYP
+312 QEEAGYPVQEYP
-324 GLLRWQDGIM
+324 GLLRWQDGIKP
-334 LKRPLWRKVRKLYL
+334 KRPLWRKLRKLYL

-357 FKPTSR
+357 FNPRSR